1 MNDDKDRQAKIRA
14 RRGTRVATTTEVIG
28 EGEGGSGGWVVK
40 RVIVVNRT
48 SEGERTLS
56 TRRVGSTAT
65 PAAANM
71 VVTVVSRL
79 SWTLRKER
87 KKKREKRKGKDR
99 TAGECSRRKRVR
111 ISASVDGRLPRRYR
125 STHRLT

>member
-28 EGEGGSGGWVVK
+28 EGEGGRGGRVVK
-40 RVIVVNRT
+40 RVIAVNRT
-48 SEGERTLS
+48 SEGERTLN

-71 VVTVVSRL
+71 VVIVVSRL
-79 SWTLRKER
+79 SWTLSKER
-87 KKKREKRKGKDR
+87 KKREKKGKEKIELR
-99 TAGECSRRKRVR
+99 
-111 ISASVDGRLPRRYR
+111 
-125 STHRLT
+125 